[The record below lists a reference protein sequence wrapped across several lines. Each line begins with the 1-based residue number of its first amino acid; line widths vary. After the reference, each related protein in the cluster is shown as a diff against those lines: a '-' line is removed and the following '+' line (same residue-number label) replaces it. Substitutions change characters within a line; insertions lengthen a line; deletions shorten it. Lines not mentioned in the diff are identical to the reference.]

1 MKSQKG
7 ITLVSLTIYIIGMTL
22 MIAIVSLISNYF
34 YTNAKSV
41 LNTVDPLAEY
51 TKITSILT
59 QEINHSNI
67 NVLAC
72 GEDYIV
78 FDNGIQYS
86 FVKENKGI
94 YKNMV
99 KIGRNIENCRFE
111 HVIKQGKDVV
121 NVKITIGDEPEKN
134 VDYTLKK

>member
-7 ITLVSLTIYIIGMTL
+7 VTLVSLTIYIIAMTL
-22 MIAIVSLISNYF
+22 MVALVSLISNYF
-34 YTNAKSV
+34 YSNTKSV
-41 LNTVDPLAEY
+41 SNTVDPLVEY
-51 TKITSILT
+51 TKISSILT

-67 NVLAC
+67 KVLEC
-72 GEDYIV
+72 KEDYIV

-111 HVIKQGKDVV
+111 HVIKQGKDVI
-121 NVKITIGDEPEKN
+121 NVKIKIGNEPEKS
-134 VDYTLKK
+134 VDYILKK

>member
-34 YTNAKSV
+34 YTNTKSV

-67 NVLAC
+67 NVLEC